1 MNLYPISFQ
10 EALQEIGP
18 LEEWIKVIETVFL
31 KKEIDFNKVKVIYH
45 WGFFHEKVG
54 DKDKGE
60 FYNKLY
66 TSYEYMEYE
75 DRLQEELSKV
85 RTNIVIEYKK
95 FILSN
100 RLEET
105 PEDIKII
112 VGELTKIKMLA
123 EGKEHG
129 NQDTINSIPEI
140 DKTIIGYEEITFDDE
155 VEEVPAPRDIDE
167 ILDKIFESGIE
178 SLTDEERYY
187 LKNQGK

>member
-1 MNLYPISFQ
+1 MNLYPIAFR
-10 EALQEIGP
+10 EALQEIEP
-18 LEEWIKVIETVFL
+18 LKEWVETIETVFL
-31 KKEIDFNKVKVIYH
+31 KKEMDFDKVKVSYH
-45 WGFFHEKVG
+45 WGFFHQKV
-54 DKDKGE
+54 DDEDKGE

-66 TSYEYMEYE
+66 TSYEYMDYE

-112 VGELTKIKMLA
+112 VGELTKIKMLN

-129 NQDTINSIPEI
+129 NQDTINSIPEV
-140 DKTIIGYEEITFDDE
+140 DQTIIGYEEITFD
-155 VEEVPAPRDIDE
+155 VEEEVSSPKDIDE
-167 ILDKIFESGIE
+167 ILDKILESGIE
-178 SLTDEERYY
+178 SLSDEEREY
-187 LKNQGK
+187 LKSQGK